1 MKQRRAGNVASLM
14 MLLWLAVHL
23 FATFVLPKWADFL
36 AVVACT
42 LPMLLVKPC
51 VRGETYGTRDCNTV
65 IYKKREYTAFFVLVI
80 AGSALLSAAV
90 HIASG
95 LDAVTAPRT
104 DFPYLVVFACF
115 LPAFFEEWLVR
126 GGVLGAVAP
135 HGGAG
140 VWLCSV
146 FFMLMHTDISKWP
159 HALFAGVLITAL
171 VYVTECIYLGM
182 LLHFLNNFT
191 SLLLSYLQTPV
202 SEYVALCVIA
212 VLFMIALAV
221 LWRSRLGKDVR
232 ALLVRV
238 KREDVRAL
246 LSPLCVVYIVL
257 TIVLS
262 LYKDIL

>member
-1 MKQRRAGNVASLM
+1 
-14 MLLWLAVHL
+14 
-23 FATFVLPKWADFL
+23 
-36 AVVACT
+36 
-42 LPMLLVKPC
+42 
-51 VRGETYGTRDCNTV
+51 
-65 IYKKREYTAFFVLVI
+65 
-80 AGSALLSAAV
+80 
-90 HIASG
+90 
-95 LDAVTAPRT
+95 
-104 DFPYLVVFACF
+104 
-115 LPAFFEEWLVR
+115 
-126 GGVLGAVAP
+126 
-135 HGGAG
+135 
-140 VWLCSV
+140 
-146 FFMLMHTDISKWP
+146 MLMHTDISKWP